1 MYIPGGQQSNS
12 KIANCTGFRC
22 FRSLNQ
28 SSWSCCELLLKPL
41 NGSHLVEPERGLA
54 LSHGGL
60 DPFIL
65 GLTYTVSVCV
75 TM

>member
-1 MYIPGGQQSNS
+1 MYIPARQQSNS
-12 KIANCTGFRC
+12 KIANCTGLGC

-28 SSWSCCELLLKPL
+28 SGWSCRELLLKPV

-54 LSHGGL
+54 RSHAGL

-65 GLTYTVSVCV
+65 GLTYTVSVFV